1 MYRHSFAFKIEDGR
15 VGTVLT
21 EIGRAFQSI
30 KKAAIKNEADNFS
43 LWRCDSFF
51 FGYYET
57 NDDRKDP
64 VTGELMKSVM
74 QVIEEEAEWTSD
86 FSKDMREMYQDYGIV
101 RKDKSM
107 IRHRVFMTHLLNSET
122 EEYKRRHDALVE
134 ARTEVDPGPD
144 SNFTIWNY
152 GDYIFGYD
160 EIDTSMEHEMTGEE
174 KKDTI
179 AWETKMLEIMEWITD
194 DVDWITD
201 MHHSHVLKVFSV

>member
-64 VTGELMKSVM
+64 VTGELMKPVM

>member
-15 VGTVLT
+15 VGTALT
-21 EIGRAFQSI
+21 EIGRAFQGI

-64 VTGELMKSVM
+64 VTGELMKPVM

>member
-1 MYRHSFAFKIEDGR
+1 
-15 VGTVLT
+15 
-21 EIGRAFQSI
+21 
-30 KKAAIKNEADNFS
+30 
-43 LWRCDSFF
+43 
-51 FGYYET
+51 
-57 NDDRKDP
+57 
-64 VTGELMKSVM
+64 MKPVM

-101 RKDKSM
+101 RNDKSM

>member
-21 EIGRAFQSI
+21 EIGRAFQGI

-64 VTGELMKSVM
+64 VTGELMKPVM

-101 RKDKSM
+101 RNDKSM

>member
-1 MYRHSFAFKIEDGR
+1 MERHSFSFKIEDGR
-15 VGTVLT
+15 VGTVLE
-21 EIGRAFQSI
+21 EIGRSFQSI
-30 KKAAIKNEADNFS
+30 KKAAIENEVDNFS

-64 VTGELMKSVM
+64 VTGELMKPVM
-74 QVIEEEAEWTSD
+74 QIIEEEAEWTSD

-144 SNFTIWNY
+144 SNFTIWNH

>member
-1 MYRHSFAFKIEDGR
+1 MIRHSFAFKIEEGR

-21 EIGRAFQSI
+21 EIGRAFQGI

-43 LWRCDSFF
+43 LWRCDTFF

-57 NDDRKDP
+57 NDDKKDP
-64 VTGELMKSVM
+64 VTTELMKPV
-74 QVIEEEAEWTSD
+74 QQTIDEEAEWTSD

-101 RKDKSM
+101 RSDKSM
-107 IRHRVFMTHLLNSET
+107 IRHRVFMTHLINSET

-174 KKDTI
+174 KRDTI

-201 MHHSHVLKVFSV
+201 MHHSHVLKVFSI